1 MLGLADCSVCGALGE
16 ALLLWG
22 HVGVLV
28 GIASAIF
35 AREQF
40 VPYACCGIATINVVE
55 VVSISTE
62 GIAKLGLTRERDGF
76 STGDEHQFGVA

>member
-1 MLGLADCSVCGALGE
+1 MLTQ
-16 ALLLWG
+16 ALLLWC

-28 GIASAIF
+28 GIAAAIF

-40 VPYACCGIATINVVE
+40 VPYACCGIATIDIVE
-55 VVSISTE
+55 VVSISAE

-76 STGDEHQFGVA
+76 SIGDEHQFGVA

>member
-1 MLGLADCSVCGALGE
+1 MGE

-28 GIASAIF
+28 GIAAAIF

-40 VPYACCGIATINVVE
+40 VPYACCGIATIDVVE
-55 VVSISTE
+55 VVSISAE
-62 GIAKLGLTRERDGF
+62 GIAEFGLTRELDSFATRD
-76 STGDEHQFGVA
+76 ELKLGVA

>member
-1 MLGLADCSVCGALGE
+1 MLLSVDCSVCGALGE

-28 GIASAIF
+28 GIAAAIF
-35 AREQF
+35 ARKQF
-40 VPYACCGIATINVVE
+40 VPYACCGIATIDVVE

>member
-1 MLGLADCSVCGALGE
+1 MCGALGE

-28 GIASAIF
+28 GIAAAIF

-40 VPYACCGIATINVVE
+40 VPYACCGIATIDVVE
-55 VVSISTE
+55 VVSISAE
-62 GIAKLGLTRERDGF
+62 GIAKLGLTCERDGF
-76 STGDEHQFGVA
+76 STGDEHQFRVA

>member
-1 MLGLADCSVCGALGE
+1 MLWSIDCSVCGALGE

-28 GIASAIF
+28 GIAAAIF

-40 VPYACCGIATINVVE
+40 VPYACCGIATIDVVE
-55 VVSISTE
+55 VVSISAE
-62 GIAKLGLTRERDGF
+62 GIAKFGLTRERDGF
-76 STGDEHQFGVA
+76 STWYKRQLGVA

>member
-1 MLGLADCSVCGALGE
+1 MLWSIDCSVCGALGE

-28 GIASAIF
+28 RIAAAIF

-40 VPYACCGIATINVVE
+40 VPYACCGIATIDVVE
-55 VVSISTE
+55 VVSVSAE

-76 STGDEHQFGVA
+76 ATRDEFELGVA

>member
-1 MLGLADCSVCGALGE
+1 MRGALGE

-40 VPYACCGIATINVVE
+40 VPYACCGIAPIDEVE
-55 VVSISTE
+55 VVSISAE
-62 GIAKLGLTRERDGF
+62 GIAKFGLTRERDGF